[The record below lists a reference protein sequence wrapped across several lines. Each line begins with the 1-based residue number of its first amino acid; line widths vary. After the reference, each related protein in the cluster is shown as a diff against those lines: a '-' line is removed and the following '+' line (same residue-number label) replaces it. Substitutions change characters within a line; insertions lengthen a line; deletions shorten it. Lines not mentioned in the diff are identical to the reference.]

1 MHALLKS
8 QRIPALLVSA
18 LLWTGAGAHG
28 SEANV
33 EATRTGDVLT
43 LEQAVTLALQNNRE
57 LSIADLEV
65 GRAQQRVAA
74 ARTRLLP
81 SLSLSAQGGQMLNE
95 VKTHF
100 PQGSLGNAADG
111 TPLPSRDVDVTSPTG
126 FSSTVTATLSQP
138 LTQVPRLRS
147 NVRLQQIGTEI
158 AREEQREQR
167 HALIASVKGSYY
179 AILQTQSA
187 IAADEE
193 SLKACREMERTVG
206 DFVAQ
211 QTALRSD
218 LLDVQSRTAQ
228 QELTLLK
235 LRNALAQQKET
246 LNLLL
251 GRDVQTPFE
260 VVAFTEPGSR
270 GERPVS
276 HADQKDG
283 AAEGVGEQ
291 KDGAADESVE
301 ALQARALKQRP
312 DLRRSSLLV
321 RQAVTDRRIKQ
332 QEFMPE
338 LSLATNY
345 YQFHSNINGV
355 PDHVWTV
362 GFQMTWNPFDWG
374 RRQREVAEKSKAVEQ
389 ARIADAENRERA
401 LMEVNNQARKLREAR
416 EQVRVAQASQAAARE
431 RLRVMMDRYQVR
443 EVLLKDG
450 LEAQAS
456 YAHANRQVQEAMLQW
471 LTAQADVAKAVG
483 EDR

>member
-1 MHALLKS
+1 MLALFKS
-8 QRIPALLVSA
+8 QRIPALLVST
-18 LLWTGAGAHG
+18 LLWMSAGAHG
-28 SEANV
+28 SDPNGET
-33 EATRTGDVLT
+33 TRTGDVLT
-43 LEQAVTLALQNNRE
+43 LDQAVTLALQNNRE
-57 LSIADLEV
+57 LTIADLEV

-81 SLSLSAQGGQMLNE
+81 SLSLSAQGGRLLNE

-100 PQGSLGNAADG
+100 PQGSLGSAADG
-111 TPLPSRDVDVTSPTG
+111 SPLPSKDVDVTSPTG
-126 FSSTVTATLSQP
+126 FSSTVTATISQP

-147 NVRLQQIGTEI
+147 SVRLQQIGTNI

-167 HALIASVKGSYY
+167 QALIASVKGSYY
-179 AILQTQSA
+179 SILQTQSA

-193 SLKACREMERTVG
+193 SLKACRELERTVG

-246 LNLLL
+246 LNLLM
-251 GRDVQTPFE
+251 GRDVQAPFE
-260 VVAFTEPGSR
+260 VVALAEPGGSA
-270 GERPVS
+270 ERPIS
-276 HADQKDG
+276 HADQKAG
-283 AAEGVGEQ
+283 AAE
-291 KDGAADESVE
+291 AADQQVDAAEENVE
-301 ALQARALKQRP
+301 ALQARALKQWP
-312 DLRRSSLLV
+312 DLRRSALLV
-321 RQAVTDRRIKQ
+321 QQAETDRRIKQ
-332 QEFMPE
+332 QEFLPE

-345 YQFHSNINGV
+345 YQIQSNINGV

-362 GFQMTWNPFDWG
+362 GFQMSWNPFDWG
-374 RRQREVAEKSKAVEQ
+374 RRQREVAEKGKVVEQ
-389 ARIADAENRERA
+389 ARIALSESRERA
-401 LMEVNNQARKLREAR
+401 LVEVNSQARKLREAR
-416 EQVRVAQASQAAARE
+416 EQVKVAQVSQAAARE

-456 YAHANRQVQEAMLQW
+456 FAHANRQVQEAMLQW
-471 LTAQADVAKAVG
+471 FTAQADVAKAVG